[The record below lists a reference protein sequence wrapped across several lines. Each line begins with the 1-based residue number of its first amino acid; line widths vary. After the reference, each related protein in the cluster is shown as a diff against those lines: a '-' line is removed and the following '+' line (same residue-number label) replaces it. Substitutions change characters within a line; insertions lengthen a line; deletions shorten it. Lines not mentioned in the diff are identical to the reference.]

1 MTNPAGSAGR
11 SEEGRS
17 SFGIRGKLIG
27 AFAGVASLTLVASV
41 VAFFSYGHIGQSL
54 RRIEVEGIP
63 AVDRAFT
70 LARQTAELS
79 AISSSLI
86 AANDQTA
93 FAAAIV
99 RLGTKR
105 QEIGAT

>member
-1 MTNPAGSAGR
+1 MSDVPPPRPDPGR
-11 SEEGRS
+11 PRIGL
-17 SFGIRGKLIG
+17 RGKLFG

-79 AISSSLI
+79 AISSSLV

-93 FAAAIV
+93 YGNAIL
-99 RLGTKR
+99 RLRT
-105 QEIGAT
+105 